1 MTACLCCNKT
11 HTECKFGRHNQ
22 LDGYPCERHDDNYEE
37 LYLTDEEEVMIDWKS
52 VWESML
58 RYSEM
63 DAEELNELSHKKVQE
78 LQQLRKEIR
87 EV

>member
-1 MTACLCCNKT
+1 MNCLCCRDGHKYC
-11 HTECKFGRHNQ
+11 ECKTFKCNKHIMFYDIR
-22 LDGYPCERHDDNYEE
+22 
-37 LYLTDEEEVMIDWKS
+37 
-52 VWESML
+52 WESML

-63 DAEELNELSHKKVQE
+63 DAEELSELSHKKVQE

>member
-1 MTACLCCNKT
+1 MNSVCLCCNKT
-11 HTECKFGRHNQ
+11 HKHCNKWGWHYQR
-22 LDGYPCERHDDNYEE
+22 DGEQCERHRKRTEFIEKEYKHQLGKE
-37 LYLTDEEEVMIDWKS
+37 L
-52 VWESML
+52 WESML

-63 DAEELNELSHKKVQE
+63 DAEELSELSHKKVQE

>member
-11 HTECKFGRHNQ
+11 HSECKFGRHDQ
-22 LDGYPCERHDDNYEE
+22 PDGHPCERHERESLGKE
-37 LYLTDEEEVMIDWKS
+37 L
-52 VWESML
+52 WESML

-63 DAEELNELSHKKVQE
+63 DAEELSELSHKKVQE
-78 LQQLRKEIR
+78 LQQLRKEIK